1 MNKSE
6 YIEALKDMLT
16 DFPADETERFLLYY
30 SEMIDDRVDDGMT
43 EEEACLSIGDIEA
56 AAKQIKSEMPMSAIV
71 KSNVKAKVENERER
85 RGGIG
90 WLVVLAVVGFP
101 IWFPL
106 ALALLMIVFALLIC
120 IWSLVLSLWV
130 IFASFAASAVLLIP
144 SAVYAAVYSG
154 IGPCLLY
161 IGTALVCVGISIV
174 FFWLSLSAT
183 KWTAKGCAA
192 CFKRIKRSLVK

>member
-1 MNKSE
+1 
-6 YIEALKDMLT
+6 
-16 DFPADETERFLLYY
+16 
-30 SEMIDDRVDDGMT
+30 MIDDRVGDGMT

-161 IGTALVCVGISIV
+161 IGTGACMRRYFNCFFLAVAFCDKMDGKGLRGV
-174 FFWLSLSAT
+174 F
-183 KWTAKGCAA
+183 
-192 CFKRIKRSLVK
+192 